1 MPSTRI
7 CLVRHGE
14 TAWNAEGRVQGQTD
28 IPLSAVGHAQARAA
42 ASILAQHDFSA
53 IYSSDLLRV
62 RQTAEPAAQRLALQ
76 VALDR
81 GLRERHYG
89 IFECLLYTE
98 VKQRFPEHYARFR
111 DKDPEFDF
119 DTGESLRAFF
129 ERALAASGCS
139 SSRTAACSTWSIGT
153 SMRWDFRRRAS
164 SESRTRVS
172 TGSSAPTAA
181 GACTAGRMWRTSR
194 KRSTTCRGRVP
205 RPPFTRHLQCAH
217 RLAVRCREPGANH
230 GSRIAGLAPR
240 GALCATGSIS
250 IRAQGGSY
258 PP

>member
-129 ERALAASGCS
+129 ERALAAVG
-139 SSRTAACSTWSIGT
+139 RIAA
-153 SMRWDFRRRAS
+153 
-164 SESRTRVS
+164 
-172 TGSSAPTAA
+172 
-181 GACTAGRMWRTSR
+181 
-194 KRSTTCRGRVP
+194 
-205 RPPFTRHLQCAH
+205 AH
-217 RLAVRCREPGANH
+217 RGERVIVFTHGGVLDMVYRHIHALGLSATREFGVPN
-230 GSRIAGLAPR
+230 AGLNWIECADSCWSMH
-240 GALCATGSIS
+240 GWADVAHLEKALDDL
-250 IRAQGGSY
+250 
-258 PP
+258 